1 MTERYKTW
9 VDEVSELFGGLEICA
24 LEIIVGKDGKE
35 HIIEVND
42 SALTLM
48 GDSQE
53 EDRRHIAELVTH
65 RMQNMCRPAISK
77 ATSKS
82 SVTSQSTLGS
92 PGEESRGV
100 LSSLSSLTHSTR
112 SEEPPSSDSGH
123 ATMSTVGRR
132 DSQGKA

>member
-1 MTERYKTW
+1 MLEQLTMTERYKLW

-53 EDRRHIAELVTH
+53 EDRRHIADLVTH
-65 RMQNMCRPAISK
+65 RMQ
-77 ATSKS
+77 
-82 SVTSQSTLGS
+82 VSTYI
-92 PGEESRGV
+92 EKE
-100 LSSLSSLTHSTR
+100 
-112 SEEPPSSDSGH
+112 
-123 ATMSTVGRR
+123 
-132 DSQGKA
+132 

>member
-35 HIIEVND
+35 YIIEVND

-53 EDRRHIAELVTH
+53 EDRRHIADLVTQ
-65 RMQNMCRPAISK
+65 RMQ
-77 ATSKS
+77 
-82 SVTSQSTLGS
+82 
-92 PGEESRGV
+92 V
-100 LSSLSSLTHSTR
+100 L
-112 SEEPPSSDSGH
+112 
-123 ATMSTVGRR
+123 
-132 DSQGKA
+132 